1 MNHLKT
7 VATALLAVLIA
18 AGAVQADSDAETE
31 QPDRS
36 MAKQWNEAMET
47 LDSATAEHREKALRT
62 GRKTLDAMDERIEKL
77 QAWTNEQWDS
87 LSENTRKQRTE
98 MLRSMR
104 EQRNNAAEWFG
115 GMKHSSAETWEDAK
129 QGFIKSYEKLQ
140 DVYGDAVDSLQSD
153 DGESGSE

>member
-7 VATALLAVLIA
+7 AVSTLLALFIV
-18 AGAVQADSDAETE
+18 AGAVQADSDTESE

-47 LDSATAEHREKALRT
+47 LDSATAEQREKALQAGRT
-62 GRKTLDAMDERIEKL
+62 TLDAMDERIEKME
-77 QAWTNEQWDS
+77 AWTNEQWES
-87 LSENTRKQRTE
+87 LSENAREQRTE

-104 EQRNNAAEWFG
+104 EQRSKAAEWYG
-115 GMKHSSAETWEDAK
+115 GMKHSSAETWEDTK

-140 DVYGDAVDSLQSD
+140 DVYGDAVESFQSD
-153 DGESGSE
+153 NEESASE